1 MVSGYM
7 EKTMKIENTKIV
19 ETPEGPAVLLPE
31 GFRFEGTIVT
41 IWRDGELVIL
51 APIKPTTWPE
61 GFFEK
66 IYIDDPTF
74 VRPDQGQWTPPPVT
88 D

>member
-1 MVSGYM
+1 MTL
-7 EKTMKIENTKIV
+7 KTTKIV

-31 GFRFEGTIVT
+31 GFRLDGTVVT
-41 IWRDGELVIL
+41 IRRDGEVVIL
-51 APIKPTTWPE
+51 APIKPATWPE

-66 IYIDDPTF
+66 IRIDDPNF
-74 VRPDQGQWTPPPVT
+74 QRPDQGEMPPAPSF